1 MTKELYNSQLNG
13 QNIMDLREDI
23 TNLLNNSGADELE
36 ILQALEFVLGESIY
50 EFHKKYESTVEELME
65 GTLNTL
71 EKILV
76 VCEES
81 EGE

>member
-1 MTKELYNSQLNG
+1 MTKKLYNSQLNG

-23 TNLLNNSGADELE
+23 TNLLDDSGADEVE

-50 EFHKKYESTVEELME
+50 EFHRKYETTVEELLE

-71 EKILV
+71 EKTITI
-76 VCEES
+76 CEES